1 MSSDMQTTLA
11 GIAIALSAAGAIVT
25 AWNHKRIRSVCCQR
39 VFSASLDIEST
50 TPPLRSQAP
59 PAPAPPPPIL
69 TPVVPST
76 A

>member
-1 MSSDMQTTLA
+1 MSSDLQTTLA
-11 GIAIALSAAGAIVT
+11 GIAIALSSAGAIAT

-50 TPPLRSQAP
+50 TPPLKSQA

-69 TPVVPST
+69 TPVLPST